1 MPREKAAY
9 RENLESGLQVLGDK
23 YGDRRHLL
31 CIKDVQD
38 YTGTCYD
45 FAKRTFLGGKKYI
58 SAETFAKNL
67 SE

>member
-9 RENLESGLQVLGDK
+9 RENLESVLQFLGDK

-45 FAKRTFLGGKKYI
+45 FAKRTLNVKW
-58 SAETFAKNL
+58 
-67 SE
+67 

>member
-9 RENLESGLQVLGDK
+9 RENLESVLQFL
-23 YGDRRHLL
+23 GDRRHLL

>member
-9 RENLESGLQVLGDK
+9 RENLESVLQFLGDK

-31 CIKDVQD
+31 CINDVQD